1 MPLRVPGLLYILAH
15 GWGPHAGCLG
25 FFGSH
30 LLALEHLVN
39 LQVNCLL
46 RSLLPRKGRLVVW

>member
-1 MPLRVPGLLYILAH
+1 MPLEPSGLLYILAH
-15 GWGPHAGCLG
+15 GWGAYASCLG

-30 LLALEHLVN
+30 HLALEHLVN
-39 LQVNCLL
+39 PQVNCPS